1 MPISPDQGS
10 TSGGQTVIITGTNL
24 GGATAV
30 HFGSKLATITAN
42 TATSVTVTTPSGSG
56 AVQVTVTTPGGTSN
70 PLNFYYVGAPFKAA
84 LSATSGPLAG
94 GNVITITGTGL
105 STATAVHFGANTATP
120 TVVSDSAVTVAVPAG
135 AAVGSVGVSV
145 TTEGG
150 TNNGFTYTYV
160 DVPTV
165 TAFAPT
171 SGPAS
176 GGTAVTITGTSLSS
190 TESVTFGGQSA
201 PFVVISDTTIAA
213 VAPPTADGAPGPADI
228 TVTNAAGS
236 ATAATP
242 YQYLASPGI

>member
-1 MPISPDQGS
+1 MSISNQAS
-10 TSGGQTVIITGTNL
+10 TSGGQTVVITGTNL

-30 HFGSKLATITAN
+30 HFGSNLATITAN
-42 TATSVTVTTPSGSG
+42 TATSVTPTTPSGSG
-56 AVQVTVTTPGGTSN
+56 VAQVTVTTPGGTSN

-94 GNVITITGTGL
+94 GNVVTITGTGL

-120 TVVSDSAVTVAVPAG
+120 TVVSDSAITVAVPAG

-145 TTEGG
+145 TTAGE
-150 TNNGFTYTYV
+150 TNNGFTYIYV

-190 TESVTFGGQSA
+190 TESVTFGGRSA
-201 PFVVISDTTIAA
+201 PFVVINDTTIAA
-213 VAPPTADGAPGPADI
+213 VAPPTADGAGGPADI

-242 YQYLASPGI
+242 FQYLSSPGI